1 MAGNALMTR
10 RALVPGALVVLAL
23 LAGCGRGGEGTT
35 LRFWAMGREAEVLAQ
50 LMPAFE
56 HSHPGLHVRIE
67 QLPWTAAHEKLL
79 TAVAGNAT
87 PDLCQLGNTWLPELA
102 ALNAL
107 LPLDAALAT
116 SAEVVRADYFP
127 GIWATN
133 VVDGHTFGVPW
144 YVDTRLLFYRKDLL
158 AAAGYDHPP
167 GNWAELRTQ
176 AAAVQ
181 ARNPGSYGILLPLN
195 EYEPLLA
202 FGLQQDEG
210 LLREHDTRGNFASGA
225 FRRTLDWYV
234 GLFRDGLAPP
244 VSNSQIAN
252 VWTEFGRGYFAFYIS
267 GPWNIGEF
275 DRRLPADLK
284 GRWETA
290 PLPGP
295 EGPSASIAGGASLA
309 VFRRSPHAAA
319 AWQLVEYLSRPDVQ
333 ARFHQLTGDL
343 PARRSAWAAPS
354 IALDS
359 HTAAFASQLERV
371 RPTPP
376 VPEWE
381 QIMTELRLVTEHV
394 VRGDLSVADGTAEL
408 DRRADRMLRKRREL
422 LAEGRAP

>member
-1 MAGNALMTR
+1 VTGTGGRVRIASALL
-10 RALVPGALVVLAL
+10 ASLAL
-23 LAGCGRGGEGTT
+23 LGACAPGEEGTT
-35 LRFWAMGREAEVLAQ
+35 LRFWAMGREAEVLTE
-50 LMPAFE
+50 LMPEFE
-56 HSHPGLHVRIE
+56 RTHPGVHVRIE

-79 TAVAGNAT
+79 TAVAGDAT

-102 ALNAL
+102 ALKAL
-107 LPLDAALAT
+107 QPLDAALAA
-116 SAEVVRADYFP
+116 SHLVDRADYFP

-133 VVDGHTFGVPW
+133 VVAGQTFGIPW
-144 YVDTRLLFYRKDLL
+144 YVDTRLLFYRKDLVE
-158 AAAGYDHPP
+158 AAGFDHPP
-167 GNWAELRTQ
+167 RDWAELKAE
-176 AAAVQ
+176 AAAVK
-181 ARNPGSYGILLPLN
+181 ARHPAGYGILLPLN

-202 FGLQQDEG
+202 LGLQQEEG
-210 LLREHDTRGNFASGA
+210 LLRDANTRGNFSSAA

-275 DRRLPADLK
+275 NRRLPPELS

-295 EGPSASIAGGASLA
+295 GGPSASIAGGASLA
-309 VFRRSPHAAA
+309 VFRRSRHAAE
-319 AWQLVEYLSRPDVQ
+319 AWQLVEYLSSPAVQ
-333 ARFHQLTGDL
+333 ARFHDLTGDL
-343 PARRSAWAAPS
+343 PARRSAWAAPG
-354 IALDS
+354 IRNDT
-359 HTAAFASQLERV
+359 HTRAFADQLERV

-381 QIMTELRLVTEHV
+381 QVMTEMRLVTEHV
-394 VRGDLSVADGTAEL
+394 VRGDMTVEEGTAEL
-408 DRRADRMLRKRREL
+408 DRRTDRMLRKRREL
-422 LAEGRAP
+422 VAEGRLP